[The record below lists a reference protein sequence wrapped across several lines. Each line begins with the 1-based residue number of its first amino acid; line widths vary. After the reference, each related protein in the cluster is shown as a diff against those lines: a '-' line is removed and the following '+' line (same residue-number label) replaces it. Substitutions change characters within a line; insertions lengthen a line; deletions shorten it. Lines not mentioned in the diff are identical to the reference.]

1 MGESTEKG
9 IKEMM
14 DALILNRL
22 QRAPQRVKDLAGGSD
37 NWLKRRP
44 IRAALNR
51 MEVAGLVRRVRL
63 VGAPYWVPA
72 GWVADGDWLRDYLLG
87 NTVQTADGCMRWA
100 GAMDHGQITT
110 RVDGEKLNVRT
121 ELWRLYGRKPL
132 TPGFCVRSVCGDPLC
147 VAREHMVAEAHA
159 AAIRNIPRPVHVRAK
174 IAAGKRVNSKITM
187 TVADE
192 IRASTL
198 SERVLAEKFGVHPSM
213 VGRIRRGENWLSY
226 DGPLGQLVRAA

>member
-1 MGESTEKG
+1 MSRPRVSPTQQDV
-9 IKEMM
+9 MR
-14 DALILNRL
+14 ALRR
-22 QRAPQRVKDLAGGSD
+22 QPQRLRDLADGSA
-37 NWLKRRP
+37 NWKKRQP
-44 IRAALNR
+44 IRALLDE
-51 MEVAGLVRRVRL
+51 MEAAGLVRRVRL

-72 GWVADGDWLRDYLLG
+72 DWVADGDWLRDYLLG

-100 GAMDHGQITT
+100 GAMDSGQIMT

-121 ELWRLYGRKPL
+121 ELWRLYGKKPL
-132 TPGFCVRSVCGDPLC
+132 PPGFCVRSVCGDPLC
-147 VAREHMVAEAHA
+147 LAREHMVAEAHA

-192 IRASTL
+192 IRASTM

-213 VGRIRRGENWLSY
+213 VGRIRRGDNWLRY
-226 DGPLGQLVRAA
+226 DGALGQLMRAA

>member
-1 MGESTEKG
+1 MSRRRVNPTQQDV
-9 IKEMM
+9 MR
-14 DALILNRL
+14 ALRR
-22 QRAPQRVKDLAGGSD
+22 QPQRLRDLADGSA
-37 NWLKRRP
+37 NWQKRAP
-44 IRAALNR
+44 IRALLN
-51 MEVAGLVRRVRL
+51 ELEAAGLVRRVRL

-100 GAMDHGQITT
+100 GAMDSGQITA

-132 TPGFCVRSVCGDPLC
+132 PPGFCVRSVCGDPLC

-174 IAAGKRVNSKITM
+174 IAAGKRANSKITM
-187 TVADE
+187 AVADE

-198 SERVLAEKFGVHPSM
+198 SDRVLAEKFGVHPSM
-213 VGRIRRGENWLSY
+213 VGRIRRGDNWLRY
-226 DGPLGQLVRAA
+226 DGALGQLVRAA

>member
-1 MGESTEKG
+1 
-9 IKEMM
+9 MM

-72 GWVADGDWLRDYLLG
+72 DWVADGDWLRDYLLG
-87 NTVQTADGCMRWA
+87 NTRRADGGCMLWV
-100 GAMDHGQITT
+100 GALDSRQITT

-132 TPGFCVRSVCGDPLC
+132 PPGFCVRSVCGDPLC
-147 VAREHMVAEAHA
+147 VAREHMFAEAHA

-226 DGPLGQLVRAA
+226 DGPLGQLARAA

>member
-1 MGESTEKG
+1 MSRRRVNPTQQDV
-9 IKEMM
+9 MR
-14 DALILNRL
+14 ALRR
-22 QRAPQRVKDLAGGSD
+22 QPQRLRDLADGSA
-37 NWLKRRP
+37 NWQKRQP

-51 MEVAGLVRRVRL
+51 MEAAGLVRRVRL

-72 GWVADGDWLRDYLLG
+72 DWVADGDWLRDYLLG
-87 NTVQTADGCMRWA
+87 NTVQTTDGCMRWA
-100 GAMDHGQITT
+100 GAMDSGQITA

-132 TPGFCVRSVCGDPLC
+132 PPGFCVRSVCGDPLC

-159 AAIRNIPRPVHVRAK
+159 AAIRNRRRPVHVRAK

-187 TVADE
+187 AVADE

-198 SERVLAEKFGVHPSM
+198 SERELAAKFGIHPTM
-213 VGRIRRGENWLSY
+213 AGRIRRGENWLSY
-226 DGPLGQLVRAA
+226 DGPLGQLARAA

>member
-1 MGESTEKG
+1 MSRPRVSPTQQDV
-9 IKEMM
+9 MR
-14 DALILNRL
+14 ALRR
-22 QRAPQRVKDLAGGSD
+22 QPQRLRDLADGSA
-37 NWLKRRP
+37 NSKKRQP
-44 IRAALNR
+44 IRALLDE
-51 MEVAGLVRRVRL
+51 MEAAGLVRRVRL

-72 GWVADGDWLRDYLLG
+72 DWVADGDWLRDYLLG

-100 GAMDHGQITT
+100 GAMDSGQIMT

-132 TPGFCVRSVCGDPLC
+132 PPGFCVRSVCGDPLC
-147 VAREHMVAEAHA
+147 LAREHMVAEAHA

-192 IRASTL
+192 IRASTM

-213 VGRIRRGENWLSY
+213 VGRIRRGDNWLRY
-226 DGPLGQLVRAA
+226 DGALGQLMRAA

>member
-1 MGESTEKG
+1 MK
-9 IKEMM
+9 K
-14 DALILNRL
+14 AQILNRL
-22 QRAPQRVKDLAGGSD
+22 KRAPQRVKDLAGGSD
-37 NWLKRRP
+37 NWFKRRP

-72 GWVADGDWLRDYLLG
+72 DWVADGDWLRDYLLG

-100 GAMDHGQITT
+100 GAMDSGQITA

-121 ELWRLYGRKPL
+121 ELWRLYGKKPL
-132 TPGFCVRSVCGDPLC
+132 PPGFCVRSVCGDPLC
-147 VAREHMVAEAHA
+147 LAREHMVAEARA

-174 IAAGKRVNSKITM
+174 IAAGKRANSKITM

-198 SERVLAEKFGVHPSM
+198 SDRVLAEKFGVHPSM

-226 DGPLGQLVRAA
+226 DGPLGQLARAA

>member
-1 MGESTEKG
+1 MSRPRVSPTQQDV
-9 IKEMM
+9 MR
-14 DALILNRL
+14 ALRR
-22 QRAPQRVKDLAGGSD
+22 QPQRLRDLADGSA
-37 NWLKRRP
+37 NWQKRQP
-44 IRAALNR
+44 IRALLDE
-51 MEVAGLVRRVRL
+51 MEAAGLVRRVRL

-72 GWVADGDWLRDYLLG
+72 DWVADGDWLRDYLLG

-100 GAMDHGQITT
+100 GAMDSGQIMT

-121 ELWRLYGRKPL
+121 ELWRLYGKKPL
-132 TPGFCVRSVCGDPLC
+132 PPGFCVRSVCGDPLC
-147 VAREHMVAEAHA
+147 LAREHMVAEAHA

-192 IRASTL
+192 IRASTM

-213 VGRIRRGENWLSY
+213 VGRIRRGDNWLRY
-226 DGPLGQLVRAA
+226 DGALGQLMRAA

>member
-1 MGESTEKG
+1 MSARRITPTARQ
-9 IKEMM
+9 ILA
-14 DALILNRL
+14 ALHLAPSRL
-22 QRAPQRVKDLAGGSD
+22 RDLADGSA
-37 NWLKRRP
+37 NWQKRQP
-44 IRAALNR
+44 IRLLLDDMLAS
-51 MEVAGLVRRVRL
+51 GLIRKVRL
-63 VGAPYWVPA
+63 VGAPYYVPA

-87 NTVQTADGCMRWA
+87 NTRRADGGCMLWV
-100 GAMDHGQITT
+100 GALDSRQITT

-132 TPGFCVRSVCGDPLC
+132 PPGFCVRSVCGDPLC
-147 VAREHMVAEAHA
+147 LAREHMVAEAHA

-213 VGRIRRGENWLSY
+213 VGRIRRGDNWLRY
-226 DGPLGQLVRAA
+226 DGALGQLVRAA

>member
-1 MGESTEKG
+1 
-9 IKEMM
+9 MM

-72 GWVADGDWLRDYLLG
+72 DWVADGEWLRGYLLG

-100 GAMDHGQITT
+100 GAMDSGQITA
-110 RVDGEKLNVRT
+110 RVDGQKLNVRT

-132 TPGFCVRSVCGDPLC
+132 PPGFCVRSVCGDPLC
-147 VAREHMVAEAHA
+147 LAREHMVAEAHA

-187 TVADE
+187 AVADE

-198 SERVLAEKFGVHPSM
+198 SERELAAKFGIHPTM
-213 VGRIRRGENWLSY
+213 AGRIRRGDSWLRY
-226 DGPLGQLVRAA
+226 DGALAQLVRAA

>member
-1 MGESTEKG
+1 
-9 IKEMM
+9 MM

-72 GWVADGDWLRDYLLG
+72 DWVADGDWLRDYLLG
-87 NTVQTADGCMRWA
+87 NTVQTTDGCMRWA
-100 GAMDHGQITT
+100 GAMDSGQITA

-132 TPGFCVRSVCGDPLC
+132 PPGFCVRSVWRSAVRGTRTHGCRGARGGHPQHPPPRPC
-147 VAREHMVAEAHA
+147 ARE
-159 AAIRNIPRPVHVRAK
+159 N
-174 IAAGKRVNSKITM
+174 
-187 TVADE
+187 
-192 IRASTL
+192 
-198 SERVLAEKFGVHPSM
+198 
-213 VGRIRRGENWLSY
+213 RRRQAREFQDH
-226 DGPLGQLVRAA
+226 DGCG

>member
-1 MGESTEKG
+1 
-9 IKEMM
+9 MM

-44 IRAALNR
+44 IRAALNQ

-72 GWVADGDWLRDYLLG
+72 DWVADGDWLRDYLLG
-87 NTVQTADGCMRWA
+87 NTVQTADGCMRWV
-100 GAMDHGQITT
+100 GALDGGQITA
-110 RVDGEKLNVRT
+110 RVDGRKLNVRT
-121 ELWRLYGRKPL
+121 ELWRLYGKKPL
-132 TPGFCVRSVCGDPLC
+132 PPGFCVRSACGDPLC
-147 VAREHMVAEAHA
+147 LAREHMAAEAHA
-159 AAIRNIPRPVHVRAK
+159 APIRNIPRPVHVRAK

-198 SERVLAEKFGVHPSM
+198 SDRVLAEKFGVHPSM

-226 DGPLGQLVRAA
+226 DGPLGQLARAA

>member
-1 MGESTEKG
+1 MSRPRVSPTQQDV
-9 IKEMM
+9 MR
-14 DALILNRL
+14 ALRR
-22 QRAPQRVKDLAGGSD
+22 QPQRLRDLADGSA
-37 NWLKRRP
+37 NWQKRRP
-44 IRAALNR
+44 IRALLDE
-51 MEVAGLVRRVRL
+51 MEAAGLVRRVRL

-72 GWVADGDWLRDYLLG
+72 DWVADGDWLRDYLLG

-100 GAMDHGQITT
+100 GAMDSGQIMT

-121 ELWRLYGRKPL
+121 ELWRLYGKKPL
-132 TPGFCVRSVCGDPLC
+132 PPGFCVRSVCGDPLC
-147 VAREHMVAEAHA
+147 LAREHMVAEAHA

-192 IRASTL
+192 IRASTM

-213 VGRIRRGENWLSY
+213 VGRIRRGDNWLRY
-226 DGPLGQLVRAA
+226 DGALGQLMRAA

>member
-1 MGESTEKG
+1 M
-9 IKEMM
+9 I

-37 NWLKRRP
+37 NWLKRQP

-51 MEVAGLVRRVRL
+51 MEAAGLVRRVRL

-72 GWVADGDWLRDYLLG
+72 DWVADGDWLRDYLLG
-87 NTVQTADGCMRWA
+87 NTRRADGGCMLWV
-100 GAMDHGQITT
+100 GALDSRQITT

-121 ELWRLYGRKPL
+121 ELWRLYGKPAL
-132 TPGFCVRSVCGDPLC
+132 RDGYCVRTKCGDPLC
-147 VAREHMVAEAHA
+147 LAREHMVAEAHA
-159 AAIRNIPRPVHVRAK
+159 AAIRNRPRPVHVRAK

-192 IRASTL
+192 IRASTM
-198 SERVLAEKFGVHPSM
+198 SERELAAKFGIHPTM
-213 VGRIRRGENWLSY
+213 AGRIRRGDSWLRY
-226 DGPLGQLVRAA
+226 DGALAQLVRAA

>member
-1 MGESTEKG
+1 
-9 IKEMM
+9 MM

-72 GWVADGDWLRDYLLG
+72 DWVADGDWLRDYLLG
-87 NTVQTADGCMRWA
+87 NTVQTADGCMRWV
-100 GAMDHGQITT
+100 GALDGGQITA
-110 RVDGEKLNVRT
+110 RVDGRKLNVRT
-121 ELWRLYGRKPL
+121 ELWRLYGKVPL
-132 TPGFCVRSVCGDPLC
+132 PPGYCLRASCGDPRCL
-147 VAREHMVAEAHA
+147 APAHLEPQASA
-159 AAIRNIPRPVHVRAK
+159 AATRGRPRAVHVRAK
-174 IAAGKRVNSKITM
+174 IAAGKRARSST
-187 TVADE
+187 TVQVVE
-192 IRASTL
+192 QIRGATG
-198 SERVLAEKFGVHPSM
+198 SEREIGRRFGVHPSM

-226 DGPLGQLVRAA
+226 DGPLGQLARAA

>member
-1 MGESTEKG
+1 
-9 IKEMM
+9 M

-72 GWVADGDWLRDYLLG
+72 DWVADGDWLRDYLLG
-87 NTVQTADGCMRWA
+87 NTVQTTDGCMRWA
-100 GAMDHGQITT
+100 GAMDSGRITA

-132 TPGFCVRSVCGDPLC
+132 PPGFCVRSVCGDPLC

-174 IAAGKRVNSKITM
+174 IATGKRARSST
-187 TVADE
+187 TVQVVE
-192 IRASTL
+192 QIRGATG
-198 SERVLAEKFGVHPSM
+198 SERELGRRFGVHPSM

-226 DGPLGQLVRAA
+226 DGPLGQLARAA